1 MTPTALRRP
10 TTATATPAIPT
21 ATVTTPAVPATAPG
35 TLAVTAAAS
44 PAAAGPRTGTASPDA
59 PSILRRCR
67 DLTAPALTDAID
79 GLHPWVAEMA
89 RYTLGLREAD
99 GAAAGPGRGK
109 GIRQALAVLG
119 AEAVSGPGSAG
130 VPGAVAVELVH
141 TFSLLHD
148 DIMDGD
154 ALRRGRP
161 ALWKAYGTG
170 PAVLAGDALFALG
183 IETLAVTPHAGP
195 AVRQL
200 TTALGDLVGGQADDL
215 LFAQRPW
222 TGPDAV
228 RAGEYVTMAE
238 RKTGALL
245 GCALALGARLA
256 GAPDHTAGEL
266 DLVGRHLGVAFQIA
280 DDVLGIWGE
289 PERTGKPVHGDL
301 RQGKKTLPVLA
312 ALGAAP
318 GGGELAELL
327 TAPGALDGDGARR
340 AAALVERAGGRT
352 RAEQETR
359 RHLAEARTRLT
370 ALRLAPGP
378 VGELGTLLSALAGR
392 TV

>member
-1 MTPTALRRP
+1 M
-10 TTATATPAIPT
+10 
-21 ATVTTPAVPATAPG
+21 TPAVPATAPG
-35 TLAVTAAAS
+35 TAAGTTAP
-44 PAAAGPRTGTASPDA
+44 PAGAGPRTGTAPPDA

-89 RYTLGLREAD
+89 RYTLGLRETD
-99 GAAAGPGRGK
+99 GAPAGPGRGK

-119 AEAVSGPGSAG
+119 AEAVSGAGAAG

-183 IETLAVTPHAGP
+183 VETLAVTPHAGA

-200 TTALGDLVGGQADDL
+200 TTALGDLVDGQADDL

-222 TGPDAV
+222 TGPEAV

-256 GAPDHTAGEL
+256 GAPDRTAGQL

-301 RQGKKTLPVLA
+301 RQGKKTLPVLVALDA
-312 ALGAAP
+312 ARGSA
-318 GGGELAELL
+318 ELAELL
-327 TAPGALDGDGARR
+327 TAPGALDGDRARR
-340 AAALVERAGGRT
+340 AATLVERAGGRT
-352 RAEQETR
+352 RAEHEAR
-359 RHLAEARTRLT
+359 RHLAEAWTRLT

-378 VGELGTLLSALAGR
+378 VDELGTLLSALAER

>member
-10 TTATATPAIPT
+10 TTATATPAVPT
-21 ATVTTPAVPATAPG
+21 ATTPAVPATEPG
-35 TLAVTAAAS
+35 TPAVTAAAS
-44 PAAAGPRTGTASPDA
+44 PAAAWPRTGTAPPDA

-89 RYTLGLREAD
+89 RYTLGLHGAD

-119 AEAVSGPGSAG
+119 AEAVSGPGAAG

-222 TGPDAV
+222 TGPEAV

-256 GAPDHTAGEL
+256 GAPDHTVIEL

-352 RAEQETR
+352 RAEHETR

-378 VGELGTLLSALAGR
+378 VDELGTLLSALAGR

>member
-10 TTATATPAIPT
+10 TTATATPAVPT
-21 ATVTTPAVPATAPG
+21 APATATTPPVSAAA
-35 TLAVTAAAS
+35 TVAAS
-44 PAAAGPRTGTASPDA
+44 PAATGPRTGTAPPDA

-67 DLTAPALTDAID
+67 DLVAPALTDAID

-89 RYTLGLREAD
+89 RYTLGLREAA
-99 GAAAGPGRGK
+99 GAGAGPGRGK

-183 IETLAVTPHAGP
+183 VETLAVTPHAGS

-200 TTALGDLVGGQADDL
+200 TTTLGDLVGGQADDL

-222 TGPDAV
+222 TGPEAV
-228 RAGEYVTMAE
+228 RAGEYLTMAE

-266 DLVGRHLGVAFQIA
+266 DFIGRHLGVAFQIA

-312 ALGAAP
+312 ALDAAP

-340 AAALVERAGGRT
+340 AATLVERAGGRT
-352 RAEQETR
+352 RAEHEAR